1 MRRHIIIYTLLAS
14 FFSLHAHGQ
23 SMTYNHDD
31 SKMNQIEVME
41 LGSGNLTPEVYY
53 TVTHNSYKKGA
64 KAATSV
70 KNTLRIAA
78 NTASLPQVD
87 YADSIKTDLESR
99 AKVEAANIADRQ
111 VDMAWLTEGDK
122 IQSKLVAFKSNIGAL
137 NGKTKLDEI
146 NEWEN
151 LAKTYD
157 FAISVTK
164 KAYMPNSERQKQY
177 LAILDEITASN
188 DYLLTRIT
196 YLSFKNQSDK
206 IIATMANFKHRVG
219 ENATAAYN
227 RWRGSANETGS
238 KGTKNKQ

>member
-1 MRRHIIIYTLLAS
+1 MRRHIINTLLAS
-14 FFSLHAHGQ
+14 LFCLHANGQ

-41 LGSGNLTPEVYY
+41 LGAGNLTPEVYY

-64 KAATSV
+64 KDATSV

-87 YADSIKTDLESR
+87 YADSIKADLESR
-99 AKVEAANIADRQ
+99 AKVEVANIADRQ
-111 VDMAWLTEGDK
+111 VDVAWLTEGEK
-122 IQSKLVAFKSNIGAL
+122 IQSKLMAFKSNIGGL
-137 NGKTKLDEI
+137 NGKTKLAEI
-146 NEWEN
+146 TEWEN

-177 LAILDEITASN
+177 LAILDEITSSN
-188 DYLLTRIT
+188 DYLLTRIR
-196 YLSFKNQSDK
+196 YLAVKSQADK
-206 IIATMANFKHRVG
+206 LVSTMAGFKHRVG

-227 RWRGSANETGS
+227 RWRSSANDTSS
-238 KGTKNKQ
+238 KGTTNKH